1 MTVGSGVLPA
11 GVEVENPAPSP
22 QHALEP
28 QVAML
33 ADLVSFMTRD
43 TPSIGPLVD
52 VVRGHLGACG
62 LDHMT
67 VFALDPEEGTL
78 GVVAGPADDREDG
91 ALAFRVFRAPAGGA
105 PLQDKDRLGVRLRA
119 GGQTVGVLVLA
130 GGDPGAL
137 FPYVISALA
146 LHVATTLQALDAERR
161 RQMVAHVTAATRRLF
176 EEGTFTASV
185 EDAGR
190 VLAETVAAAFRT
202 EHAALTLIDPEG
214 RIVHAIGVG
223 MDDEET
229 TRIRSSVLGKEA
241 LKSPVWRGVT
251 QAGGPVLI
259 SDVVDG
265 KVRTDGLAQV
275 MGLRSCVAIP
285 LLAGTQ
291 PVGMVV
297 CGDSSR
303 KRKWT
308 GHDRTLAR
316 QLAVEGALL
325 VDSARMRQAEAAHV
339 QTLTHQAFHD
349 ALTGLPNRSHLLERA
364 HEAIEVAG
372 ATGNRMAM
380 LLLDLNGFKQVND
393 TAGHHAGDALLH
405 QVGQRL
411 LGALRDDDLVA
422 RLGGDEFAVLLTRNA
437 DEERAFAV
445 AERIHERLSDPYDVD
460 GTQIHVGASI
470 GIALFPDYAGGMA
483 GLLRGADAAMY
494 RAKHHGGGVR
504 LAR

>member
-11 GVEVENPAPSP
+11 GPAIGPPAPQP
-22 QHALEP
+22 QHAPEP

-33 ADLVSFMTRD
+33 TDLVNFMTRD

-52 VVRGHLGACG
+52 VVHEHLGACG
-62 LDHMT
+62 LDHIT
-67 VFALDPEEGTL
+67 IFALDPEEGTL

-105 PLQDKDRLGVRLRA
+105 PLRDRDRLGVRLRA

-130 GGDPGAL
+130 GGDLAEIR
-137 FPYVISALA
+137 PYVISALA

-161 RQMVAHVTAATRRLF
+161 RQMVANVTAATRRLF

-185 EDAGR
+185 EEAGR

-202 EHAALTLIDPEG
+202 EHAALTLIDNEG
-214 RIVHAIGVG
+214 RIVRAVGVG
-223 MDDEET
+223 MAEEQAEA
-229 TRIRSSVLGKEA
+229 IRSSAVGEPA
-241 LKSPVWRGVT
+241 IASPLWSEVIKN
-251 QAGGPVLI
+251 AGPVLV
-259 SDVVDG
+259 SDLTDA
-265 KVRTDGLAQV
+265 RTRAGGLART
-275 MGLRSCVAIP
+275 MRLRSCVAIP
-285 LLAGTQ
+285 LMAGTQ
-291 PVGMVV
+291 PVGMVI

-303 KRKWT
+303 RRNWT

-316 QLAVEGALL
+316 QLAVEGALI

-339 QTLTHQAFHD
+339 ETLTHQAFHD
-349 ALTGLPNRSHLLERA
+349 ALTGLPNRSHLLDRA
-364 HEAIEVAG
+364 DQAIAAALESGDQLAL
-372 ATGNRMAM
+372 

-393 TAGHHAGDALLH
+393 TAGHHAGDVLLH

-411 LGALRDDDLVA
+411 QSALRGDDLVA

-437 DEERAFAV
+437 NEDRAFMV
-445 AERIHERLSDPYDVD
+445 AERIHERLCEPYHVD
-460 GTQIHVGASI
+460 TQQIVVGASI
-470 GIALFPDYAGGMA
+470 GIALFPDYAPRMPD
-483 GLLRGADAAMY
+483 LLRGADAAMY
-494 RAKHHGGGVR
+494 RAKRHGGGVR